1 MTAFLAIL
9 AVIVIALFVYL
20 ITAMLKPEIFP

>member
-1 MTAFLAIL
+1 MTPFLVIL
-9 AVIVIALFVYL
+9 GAVVFALFVYL